1 MPKSTFFYEPRQESP
16 DSKRGYSKPSYS
28 KTLGG
33 AYISDEMIKTLL
45 FDLAEE
51 FPFFGYKKLTFL
63 LRSKFGIIIKKKKSY
78 KLCNEIDLLLPIIR
92 HYASFN
98 SEIVFKKVILG
109 KTVSYVISICQW
121 VFGASMDI
129 FILDII
135 DTYTLEIVGYKAGF
149 SITKN
154 DVVKTVTKAIASR
167 HITDSLTIRTDN
179 GP

>member
-1 MPKSTFFYEPRQESP
+1 
-16 DSKRGYSKPSYS
+16 
-28 KTLGG
+28 
-33 AYISDEMIKTLL
+33 
-45 FDLAEE
+45 
-51 FPFFGYKKLTFL
+51 
-63 LRSKFGIIIKKKKSY
+63 
-78 KLCNEIDLLLPIIR
+78 LPIIR

-167 HITDSLTIRTDN
+167 HITDSLTIRTNN